1 MQYLEA
7 KSLGPLYELQA
18 SNGDHFWLAQRFLS
32 VDHAPEAR
40 CDGTAPPPGCRAL
53 RRLLAGERITAHL
66 DTRAVNG
73 PYGAV
78 YPGDVD
84 LAGIDLAAILVR
96 AGVVTLDHRQAPPP
110 ALMVEENNARCAG
123 RGQWIDRAHDPIQQ
137 ARCEADRRARI
148 GGEGG

>member
-1 MQYLEA
+1 M
-7 KSLGPLYELQA
+7 QA